1 MHVNA
6 MNFLFAAMPHAVC
19 GKCDMYSVYTK
30 KKKGI
35 LLIQLYWSKSR
46 EPRSDSNIILCES
59 EKKLIQLIHDKQFH
73 LIMIGHP
80 RARFSFM
87 RISLISCLLDPNK
100 ERERSWSKT
109 SLAISS
115 QKNIIPSHYHEL
127 REFGCLT
134 HGRYVN
140 GNWQGWRNH
149 FEMVWAYTV
158 NKVSITKLIFARLK

>member
-1 MHVNA
+1 
-6 MNFLFAAMPHAVC
+6 MNLPFAATLCSAVC
-19 GKCDMYSVYTK
+19 GKCDVY
-30 KKKGI
+30 I
-35 LLIQLYWSKSR
+35 VYWEEERNPINSALLIKESWA
-46 EPRSDSNIILCES
+46 RSDSNIILRES

-80 RARFSFM
+80 RSRFSFM
-87 RISLISCLLDPNK
+87 RISLILYYLLDPNK

-127 REFGCLT
+127 RDFGCLT

-140 GNWQGWRNH
+140 GRDGGRTIFRWLEQ
-149 FEMVWAYTV
+149 WAHAETFF
-158 NKVSITKLIFARLK
+158 KCLKFGAF